1 MKGSMIVDEGEMML
15 SRTTVDYHS
24 QGIAAFTEGDR
35 ATLASAGERGRET
48 ASAHTP
54 VLAIVDGRVLARE
67 CLARTLQMSGL
78 GFHVATFDAI
88 DAVHGY
94 GSVPLS
100 AILVYAGGDNIVH
113 GPVGRSIRK
122 LVSAFRG
129 VPVIIQS
136 DNDDLQQVATALH
149 YGIRGYLSSNVGVDV
164 CIEAISLAVA
174 GGIFIA
180 AENTSDLQGMLAK
193 KMNTRDAGLFTPRER
208 DIIRLLRQGKAN
220 KSIAFELQLA
230 ANTVKVHIHNI
241 MKKLKATNRTE
252 AIFKIATDY

>member
-1 MKGSMIVDEGEMML
+1 
-15 SRTTVDYHS
+15 
-24 QGIAAFTEGDR
+24 
-35 ATLASAGERGRET
+35 
-48 ASAHTP
+48 
-54 VLAIVDGRVLARE
+54 
-67 CLARTLQMSGL
+67 MSGL
-78 GFHVATFDAI
+78 GFHIATFDAI

-113 GPVGRSIRK
+113 GPIGRSIRK

-149 YGIRGYLSSNVGVDV
+149 YGIRGYLSSNVGVEV
-164 CIEAISLAVA
+164 FIEAISLAVA

-193 KMNTRDAGLFTPRER
+193 KQVARSMPGCSRRVNGISSGCYVRGSPINQSPSNFRWLP
-208 DIIRLLRQGKAN
+208 IR
-220 KSIAFELQLA
+220 
-230 ANTVKVHIHNI
+230 
-241 MKKLKATNRTE
+241 
-252 AIFKIATDY
+252 

>member
-1 MKGSMIVDEGEMML
+1 ML
-15 SRTTVDYHS
+15 SRTTVDHHS

-35 ATLASAGERGRET
+35 ATPVSAGGRGREPT
-48 ASAHTP
+48 SVHTP

-78 GFHVATFDAI
+78 GLGIVTFDDI
-88 DAVHGY
+88 DAVHGFD
-94 GSVPLS
+94 SLPL
-100 AILVYAGGDNIVH
+100 AVILIHAGGDNIVH

-122 LVSAFRG
+122 LVSSFRG
-129 VPVIIQS
+129 VPVVIQS

-149 YGIRGYLSSNVGVDV
+149 YGIRGYISSNVGVDV
-164 CIEAISLAVA
+164 CIEAVSLAVA
-174 GGIFIA
+174 GGVFIA

-193 KMNTRDAGLFTPRER
+193 KRMNTSDVGLFTPRER